1 MSKKILAILILATAS
16 FFVACNQEEK
26 VTPEVIQAKVA
37 AEKSAPIVKVDEFQ
51 SPSSPVIDSTKAK
64 QYVKASAA
72 LVELGVTWSEKIDKA
87 EDSEKVQILNAY
99 NVARDQLCARVGL
112 AGIAEYNWITTV
124 AVPDPKNKATFEAAG
139 MRTAN

>member
-112 AGIAEYNWITTV
+112 AGIAEFNWITKV
-124 AVPDPKNKATFEAAG
+124 ALPNPQNEAVFKAAG
-139 MRTAN
+139 LRQ

>member
-51 SPSSPVIDSTKAK
+51 SPSSPVIDETKAK

-112 AGIAEYNWITTV
+112 AGIAEFNWITKV
-124 AVPDPKNKATFEAAG
+124 ALPNPQNEAVFKAAG
-139 MRTAN
+139 LRR